1 MLVRD
6 VMTAQVVAIGPD
18 MTIRDVTALME
29 LRRVRHFPIVDESAR
44 VVGIVSDRDL
54 RSVGSPHP
62 SARPDVQVGD
72 PVRRIMAAPVIATH
86 PDDSIE
92 DAARRLRHHRVGA
105 LPVLDDHELVGIVTA
120 ADLLVALA
128 GMRSASQPSSRLEV
142 ELPNRPGALA
152 HLLMAIAGM
161 NLNVSTV
168 STTRSDPEAVAF
180 AIRVDTI
187 DAPAVASRLR
197 ERDYTVLWPALSD
210 TVALP

>member
-1 MLVRD
+1 MQVRD
-6 VMTAQVVAIGPD
+6 VMTGNVAAIGPE
-18 MTIRDVTALME
+18 MAIRDVTALME

-44 VVGIVSDRDL
+44 VIGIISDRDL

-62 SARPDVQVGD
+62 SARPDVTVAD
-72 PVRRIMAAPVIATH
+72 PVRRIMASPVLTCH
-86 PDDSIE
+86 PDDAIE

-105 LPVLDDHELVGIVTA
+105 LPVLDDGRLVGIVTA

-128 GMRSASQPSSRLEV
+128 AIRSGTQPSSRLEV

-152 HLLMAIAGM
+152 GLLMAIARM

-168 STTRSDPEAVAF
+168 STTRSDPDAVAF

-187 DAPAVASRLR
+187 DAPTVARRLR
-197 ERDYTVLWPALSD
+197 EDDYTVLWPALSD
-210 TVALP
+210 TVAQS